1 MSELIRNPK
10 AMKRAQ
16 EEIRGVVKG
25 KEMVEE
31 IDLSRLLYLKSFVKE
46 DLRLHPPVP
55 LLMPRE
61 TTESCT
67 IKGFEIPTKTTRVLV
82 NAKSIHHLFG

>member
-16 EEIRGVVKG
+16 EEVRDLVTG

-31 IDLSRLLYLKSFVKE
+31 IDLSKLLYIKSVVKE
-46 DLRLHPPVP
+46 VLRLHPPAP
-55 LLMPRE
+55 LLVPRE
-61 TTESCT
+61 ITENCT
-67 IKGFEIPTKTTRVLV
+67 IKGFEIPAKTRVLV

>member
-55 LLMPRE
+55 LLMP
-61 TTESCT
+61 TSAMDHAHHH
-67 IKGFEIPTKTTRVLV
+67 KGFSKT
-82 NAKSIHHLFG
+82 